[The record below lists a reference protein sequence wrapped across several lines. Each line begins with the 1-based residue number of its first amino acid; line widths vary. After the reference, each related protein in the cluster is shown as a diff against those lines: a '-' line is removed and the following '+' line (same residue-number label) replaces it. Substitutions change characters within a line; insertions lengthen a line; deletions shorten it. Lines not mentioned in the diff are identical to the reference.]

1 MSIKNLER
9 ARIRK
14 VRLDD
19 AAAIWALEREIV
31 MEGEFFIALPEEFNF
46 TLEQQQEQILDLLE
60 NERKTMLVAE
70 MEGKVVGVI
79 AFKSEN
85 LIRIAH
91 TGSITMMINKDCRN
105 MGLGKLLLK
114 ELLEWADQNP
124 FIEKVSLGV
133 FSTNDRAIALYKKM
147 GFVEEGR
154 KIKEFKINDEYID
167 DILMCKFV

>member
-1 MSIKNLER
+1 MSIKNVDR

-19 AAAIWALEREIV
+19 AAAIWALECEIV
-31 MEGEFFIALPEEFNF
+31 MEGEFFITLPEEFNF
-46 TLEQQQEQILDLLE
+46 TLEQQQDQILDLLE

-70 MEGKVVGVI
+70 IEGKVVGVI

-91 TGSITMMINKDCRN
+91 TGYITMMINKDFRN

-114 ELLEWADQNP
+114 ELLGWADQNP
-124 FIEKVSLGV
+124 LIEKVSLGV
-133 FSTNDRAIALYKKM
+133 FSTNDRAISLYKKM

-154 KIKEFKINDEYID
+154 KMKEFKINDEYID